1 MQDTARHVITNFQ
14 FAFRVTLS
22 GAEVLTNNKRV
33 AVDPGSRTSSQ
44 GETENG
50 V

>member
-14 FAFRVTLS
+14 SAFRVTLN

-33 AVDPGSRTSSQ
+33 AVDPGIELQSR
-44 GETENG
+44 
-50 V
+50 